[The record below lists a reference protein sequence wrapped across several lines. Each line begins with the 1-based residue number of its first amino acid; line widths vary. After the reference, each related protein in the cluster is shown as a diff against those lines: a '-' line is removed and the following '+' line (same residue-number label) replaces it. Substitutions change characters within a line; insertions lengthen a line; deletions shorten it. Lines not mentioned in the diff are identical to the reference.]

1 MTNSSVLTT
10 NGSTNQNFK
19 VVIRVRPPLQR
30 EKIQGCQFRP
40 VVQVAS
46 HNKSCS
52 IMEYLGAEVNEKERQ
67 KDMDSNPHLCVWQ
80 HFTFDYVYDQ
90 NSTQEFV
97 YENTAKQSVVSVLEG
112 YNSTVIA
119 YGQTGTGKT
128 HTMEGFK
135 YNIGDPQR
143 GIIPRSME
151 EIFKFIQMQSSKN
164 STFMVRVSYLQIYNE
179 IISDLL
185 KVERTS
191 LQIREDKKKGVFV
204 EGLSEWAVRSPNEVY
219 SLMQKGAQCR
229 ATATTKM
236 NDLSSRSH
244 AVFIIIVEQM
254 TILKSSDKQYDDPP
268 KQIKVGKLN
277 LVDLAGSERVRV
289 TQATG

>member
-1 MTNSSVLTT
+1 VSVAAKNNS
-10 NGSTNQNFK
+10 
-19 VVIRVRPPLQR
+19 
-30 EKIQGCQFRP
+30 
-40 VVQVAS
+40 VA
-46 HNKSCS
+46 
-52 IMEYLGAEVNEKERQ
+52 IMEYLGAEVTEKERQ
-67 KDMDSNPHLCVWQ
+67 KDMDLNPHLCVWQ
-80 HFTFDYVYDQ
+80 NFTFDYVYDHD
-90 NSTQEFV
+90 STQEFV
-97 YENTAKQSVVSVLEG
+97 YDNTAKQSVLSVLEG

-135 YNIGDPQR
+135 YNVGDPQR

-151 EIFKFIQMQSSKN
+151 EIFKFIQMQSSNN

-219 SLMQKGAQCR
+219 SLMQKGA
-229 ATATTKM
+229 
-236 NDLSSRSH
+236 
-244 AVFIIIVEQM
+244 
-254 TILKSSDKQYDDPP
+254 
-268 KQIKVGKLN
+268 
-277 LVDLAGSERVRV
+277 
-289 TQATG
+289 